1 VAQHRAR
8 VQTGRRA
15 ELTREFSFLSVEAAD
30 DPVHLRRRGKF
41 GKHTAW
47 VGVAIDGFGM
57 EVDRALPPDINL
69 EFFAVDFNRS

>member
-1 VAQHRAR
+1 
-8 VQTGRRA
+8 
-15 ELTREFSFLSVEAAD
+15 
-30 DPVHLRRRGKF
+30 VHLRRRGKF

-57 EVDRALPPDINL
+57 EVDRTLPPDINL